1 MATFITKGTVIAN
14 PSDDN
19 VGRAQFVRLVATAA
33 TSKITVSSEDS
44 TVLGDVYLH
53 VAGDE
58 AIIEKAPSDK
68 LNTSAGAVTVHA
80 VGSPR
85 S

>member
-1 MATFITKGTVIAN
+1 MTTFITKGTVIAN

-19 VGRAQFVRLVATAA
+19 VDRAQFVRLVATAA